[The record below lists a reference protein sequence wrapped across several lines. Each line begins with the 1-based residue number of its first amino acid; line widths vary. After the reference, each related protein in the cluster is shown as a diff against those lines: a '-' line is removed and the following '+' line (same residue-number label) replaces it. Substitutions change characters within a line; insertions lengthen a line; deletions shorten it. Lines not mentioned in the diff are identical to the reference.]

1 MQRVRVKICGLTQPD
16 QARAVAE
23 MGADAIGL
31 NFAESKRRVDIAQ
44 AREVAD
50 AVVGAK
56 IEKVGVFVD
65 ADSEQITRIIEQ
77 VGITRV
83 QLHGAEPPEII
94 EAISV
99 PCWKVFRVQ
108 DESFAEEVRDW
119 YGRLGADAHLEAVV
133 LDTYNPHTAG
143 GTGESF
149 NWELVVQARR
159 NGQMDDLPPII
170 LAGGLD
176 VDNVAEAIAAV
187 RPWAVDVASGVESSP
202 GVKDMAKVEAF
213 LSAVRDTDDT

>member
-1 MQRVRVKICGLTQPD
+1 MKICGLTQPG
-16 QARAVAE
+16 QARAIAE
-23 MGADAIGL
+23 MGTDAIGL
-31 NFAESKRRVDIAQ
+31 VFAESKRRVDIAQ

-50 AVVGAK
+50 AVAGAK
-56 IEKVGVFVD
+56 IEKVSVFVD
-65 ADSEQITRIIEQ
+65 ADAEQITQIIEQ

-99 PCWKVFRVQ
+99 PCWKVFRVR
-108 DESFAEEVRDW
+108 DESFAEKIRDW
-119 YGRLGADAHLEAVV
+119 CGRLGAGAQVEAIMLDA
-133 LDTYNPHTAG
+133 YNPNAAG
-143 GTGESF
+143 GTGEPF

-159 NGQMDDLPPII
+159 DGRMDDLPPII

-176 VDNVAEAIAAV
+176 PDNVAEAIAAV
-187 RPWAVDVASGVESSP
+187 RPWAVDVSSGVESSP

-213 LSAVRDTDDT
+213 LRAVRG